1 MAKREHW
8 GSRIGFILAA
18 SGSAVG
24 IGNIW
29 KYPHM
34 AGQNGGAAFTLV
46 YLACILI
53 VGLSIVIAEFVIGRK
68 TQLSPVGA
76 FEKLAPGTNWKG
88 VGLLGVASAFVILS
102 FYGVVGGWIIR
113 YGYLAMMGGFSSL
126 QPGIE
131 VSFPQNTVID
141 SHESFTVTKYES
153 LNNAQNVFQFSGDM
167 VSVEESIMA
176 KDTAHNLVSLDSLSI
191 IVKDI
196 TYSQSKEGKI
206 VGYEKIDFFNSSNS
220 SVDLS
225 DIVLKSNSDAAHKEF
240 KSFHTSTW
248 NPIFWQILFMALCV
262 WVIVNG
268 VKGGIEKWSKI
279 MMPLIVVLLAVLAVR
294 GMTLAGGMKGISFLF
309 NPRFEDLTASAI
321 VLALGHSFFTVSLG
335 MGTMITY
342 GSYLDRKQNLLN
354 SAVWVIA
361 LDTAIAMLAG
371 IAIFTTVF
379 ALGANPAEGPGLI
392 FVVLPSV
399 FSQLAG
405 GTLWGTMF
413 FVLLFMAALT
423 SAISILEVVTAYFI
437 DQKGWSRKKATI
449 QFGAVITIVGVF
461 CSLSMGGGIN
471 ITEFLGMPFFDVM
484 DYLSAKYM
492 LPIGGML
499 TAIFILRKW
508 GIPNFMAELK
518 IGMENANISPRLVQ
532 VVLTIAAAVVAF
544 IIFNEVYAEIF
555 GKALIG

>member
-1 MAKREHW
+1 MSQNREQW
-8 GSRIGFILAA
+8 GSKLGFILAA

-46 YLACILI
+46 YLACIFV

-76 FEKLAPGTNWKG
+76 FEKLAPGTNWKW
-88 VGLLGVASAFVILS
+88 VGFLGVASAFVILS
-102 FYGVVGGWIIR
+102 FYGVVGGWVLKYVIVSIT
-113 YGYLAMMGGFSSL
+113 GGFNEL
-126 QPGIE
+126 AGDPAAAG
-131 VSFPQNTVID
+131 
-141 SHESFTVTKYES
+141 
-153 LNNAQNVFQFSGDM
+153 NVFNTF
-167 VSVEESIMA
+167 IT
-176 KDTAHNLVSLDSLSI
+176 DTWSPI
-191 IVKDI
+191 IYQV
-196 TYSQSKEGKI
+196 
-206 VGYEKIDFFNSSNS
+206 F
-220 SVDLS
+220 
-225 DIVLKSNSDAAHKEF
+225 
-240 KSFHTSTW
+240 
-248 NPIFWQILFMALCV
+248 FMAFCV

-294 GMTLAGGMKGISFLF
+294 GMTLEGGMKGISFLF
-309 NPRFEDLTASAI
+309 NPRFEDLTASSI

-342 GSYLDRKQNLLN
+342 GSYLNRKQNLLN

-461 CSLSMGGGIN
+461 CSLSMGGGVN

-508 GIPNFMAELK
+508 GISNYMAELK
-518 IGMENANISPRLVQ
+518 SGMGDTNISSRLVQ